1 MLMTFPAAP
10 QLPSP
15 STLTTSAKF
24 MLPCLSHFIYFE
36 TAQTEDQSDFMIMLH
51 AYPSPYR
58 ARALASGWSCLWIH
72 GCTRGLGGG
81 GGMCVQVLVQVRL
94 WLCLSLL
101 LLGSLCVATVV
112 GVVANRH

>member
-1 MLMTFPAAP
+1 MTFPAAP

-81 GGMCVQVLVQVRL
+81 GRHVCAGAGAGEAVAVPVAAAAGIAVCGYSG
-94 WLCLSLL
+94 W
-101 LLGSLCVATVV
+101 GS
-112 GVVANRH
+112 G

>member
-1 MLMTFPAAP
+1 MTFPAAP

-81 GGMCVQVLVQVRL
+81 GHVCAGAGAGEAVAVPVAARCCWGRCV
-94 WLCLSLL
+94 WLQW
-101 LLGSLCVATVV
+101 LG
-112 GVVANRH
+112 